1 MLKLAFAAAAAIA
14 LAAPA
19 SAFEIGFSWDGLK
32 SCTSGNPN
40 TVANPRFVLKDVPEG
55 TKFIRFKLVDTN
67 VREFNHGGGVVAY
80 TGQDVVLP
88 AERRPQVRMDRHGT
102 RQEVGRQARH
112 RESLTHVSGI
122 AENALRPRGREP
134 QCCATLSGVER
145 SVPGTGHAAVGLGTR
160 TQRSGACSG
169 NPS

>member
-1 MLKLAFAAAAAIA
+1 MLKLAFAAAAVIA

-19 SAFEIGFSWDGLK
+19 SAFEIGFTWDGLK

-80 TGQDVVLP
+80 TGQDVVEP
-88 AERRPQVRMDRHGT
+88 GAFKYKSPCPPNGAHKYEWTATAQGKK
-102 RQEVGRQARH
+102 
-112 RESLTHVSGI
+112 SG
-122 AENALRPRGREP
+122 GK
-134 QCCATLSGVER
+134 
-145 SVPGTGHAAVGLGTR
+145 LGTAKASR
-160 TQRSGACSG
+160 MY
-169 NPS
+169 PE